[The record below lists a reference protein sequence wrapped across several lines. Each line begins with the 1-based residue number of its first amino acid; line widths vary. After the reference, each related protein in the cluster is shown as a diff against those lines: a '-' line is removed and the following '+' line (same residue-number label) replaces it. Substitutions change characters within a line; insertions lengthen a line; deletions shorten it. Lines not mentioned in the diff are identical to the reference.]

1 MTTLTMRYLGDL
13 FVVTGLNI
21 TSMHFSR
28 GPKLGFGARHIIPA
42 RLPISHL
49 APYDDID
56 IAFDNRRSGRIG
68 ASLLTS
74 IGADV

>member
-13 FVVTGLNI
+13 FVVTGLDI

-42 RLPISHL
+42 HLPDFTLS
-49 APYDDID
+49 
-56 IAFDNRRSGRIG
+56 
-68 ASLLTS
+68 AS
-74 IGADV
+74 